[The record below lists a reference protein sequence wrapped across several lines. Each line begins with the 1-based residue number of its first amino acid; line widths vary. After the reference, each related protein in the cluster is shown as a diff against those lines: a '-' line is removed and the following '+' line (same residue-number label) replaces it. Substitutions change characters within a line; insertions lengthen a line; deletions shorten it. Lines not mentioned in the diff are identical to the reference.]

1 MKTAKKINISS
12 FNKQNRFLHF
22 ALNYR
27 HLLTIYMDRSIKYL
41 DFIYIIMH

>member
-1 MKTAKKINISS
+1 MKTAKKINIRI